1 MNVLVTNAK
10 QRTCLYVTRSL
21 GERGLN
27 VFAGENAWLHPH
39 FLDPTKLLSFR
50 SRFCKGFFFYPHPAD
65 SHSFIPFMVKL
76 AEHYDALIPIT
87 EDTIVPICKNADKFN
102 NVLLPQFSDL
112 SIALDKKKVV
122 ELCLRLGIPVPQTFF
137 PNNQTALKKLA
148 EKLSYPVIVKWRR
161 ESIGYPRYRIAYSKK
176 DLLRNYE
183 AMCEKQA
190 TPIVQEKI
198 DGFGSGFFALF
209 DKNHKLKAYFIHRRI
224 REYPI
229 SGGPSACCASFWDE
243 QILRYGLKLLKALHW
258 VGIGMVEFKFDYKDN
273 IPKVMEINPRF
284 WGSLPLA
291 ILSGVDFPYLLFK
304 LIRGEDFSPVL
315 RYRLNIKCRLTN
327 DFRALLETLRKSK
340 NKYAT
345 VKTIVSSLPIRYAD
359 FSRKDL
365 LTSVMMTKLM
375 FKPMLKS
382 IIKVPRK
389 IVKI

>member
-1 MNVLVTNAK
+1 MNVLLTNAK
-10 QRTCLYVTRSL
+10 ERICLYVTRSL

-27 VFAGENAWLHPH
+27 VFAGENAWLRPH
-39 FLDPTKLLSFR
+39 FSDPNKVLSFR
-50 SRFCKGFFFYPHPAD
+50 SKFCKGFFFYPHPAD
-65 SHSFIPFMVKL
+65 SHSFISFMAKL
-76 AEHYDALIPIT
+76 AENYDALIPII

-122 ELCLRLGIPVPQTFF
+122 ELCLKLGIPVPQTFF
-137 PNNQTALKKLA
+137 PNNQAGLEKLA
-148 EKLSYPVIVKWRR
+148 EKMSYPAIIKWRR
-161 ESIGYPRYRIAYSKK
+161 EGLAYPRYRIAYSKK
-176 DLLRNYE
+176 DLLHNYE
-183 AMCEKQA
+183 AMYEKQA

-229 SGGPSACCASFWDE
+229 SGGPSACCVSFWDD

-258 VGIGMVEFKFDYKDN
+258 VGIGMVEFKFDYTDN

-304 LIRGEDFSPVL
+304 LIRGEDFPPVL
-315 RYRLNIKCRLTN
+315 RYRLNVKCRMTN
-327 DFRALLETLRKSK
+327 DFQALRETLLKSK
-340 NKYAT
+340 NKYSSMKA
-345 VKTIVSSLPIRYAD
+345 IVSSLPTRYAD
-359 FSRKDL
+359 FSRKDP
-365 LTSVMMTKLM
+365 LTSIIMMKPVLRMITK
-375 FKPMLKS
+375 
-382 IIKVPRK
+382 IPRK
-389 IVKI
+389 IVRI